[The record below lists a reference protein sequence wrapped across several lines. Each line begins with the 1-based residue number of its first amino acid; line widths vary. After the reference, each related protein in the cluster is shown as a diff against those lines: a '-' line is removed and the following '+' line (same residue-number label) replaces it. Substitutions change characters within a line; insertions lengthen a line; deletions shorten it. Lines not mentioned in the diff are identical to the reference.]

1 MPKKLTVDTTAVSKP
16 ARTGLR
22 SQLAALPVGESI
34 TISKVAEWEVGES
47 AIAAALRVS
56 QELRSNNSRSVT
68 DVRKKTGQ
76 KYTISSSRTWENN
89 AFTCHLQIIRIA

>member
-22 SQLAALPVGESI
+22 SQLAALPVGQSV
-34 TISKVAEWEVGES
+34 TISEVSVPENGEAAIS
-47 AIAAALRVS
+47 AAMRTS
-56 QELRSNNSRSVT
+56 QKLRSNHSRSVT

-76 KYTISSSRTWENN
+76 KYTINSSRTWENN
-89 AFTCHLQIIRIA
+89 AYTCHLQIIRIA